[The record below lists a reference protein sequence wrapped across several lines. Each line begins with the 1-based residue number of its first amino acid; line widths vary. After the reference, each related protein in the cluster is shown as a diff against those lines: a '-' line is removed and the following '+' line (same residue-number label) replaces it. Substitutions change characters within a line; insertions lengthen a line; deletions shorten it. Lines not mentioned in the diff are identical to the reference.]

1 MKIPIVVLLS
11 IIIILCLALLFYIFF
26 WKGYSTYH
34 SSQLLKEGLGSI
46 TFPQSVSNLRLIYD
60 SIYFDTDNANVLD
73 LSCNT
78 DASGVI
84 TSYLLRE
91 IYSRDKGNKVDNV
104 KYDISGLT
112 VISKTASAD
121 TISSSYDKYSIATSK
136 KCQFFYIAWDYDT
149 YIHMID
155 LEYPISATQK
165 EPRNVM
171 TFCYDKT
178 GSPRSVKTNSYT
190 NSTVSIN
197 TQSYMP
203 NITDGKT
210 SVLSKYDTNKVIYKI
225 VTGIYYD
232 MVNGSLILEATSG
245 YNVYE
250 RKAQTASG
258 CSTPTPV
265 YIPATAGD
273 KTGTTTSI
281 VDVGFCCW
289 VVQQNDFL
297 VVYIGNGKKTMIM
310 ILNKQT
316 NSYEYSILTFARFLA
331 NGTLDDGTSVD
342 GRSVFGGSLDFDF
355 DINNYQFDIDYIF
368 NMRNDRGGR
377 GGRGDINNPLSDYYR
392 WANYWNRQ
400 SGDEKRLSRNDYML
414 KTQIVPPVC
423 PRCPSCPSS
432 GVCGTCGGNGGSG
445 TQVKDK
451 KDDKKDDTKDDT
463 NTNTDDRDSGEGRRG
478 ILEKTGSGV
487 KDLLE
492 DTGSGAKSLLE
503 DTGSGVKD
511 LAYDT
516 ASGVKDVAYDV
527 VGGTKDIAYDVV
539 GGVKSIFKTSP
550 TQLGSGQQQ
559 QQHQSANI
567 MTGSGAG
574 YGINANIPQ
583 TEGSDFMT
591 YFGALQPKGNAN
603 YIPVTADFSS
613 FRK

>member
-11 IIIILCLALLFYIFF
+11 IIIILCLALLFYVFF
-26 WKGYSTYH
+26 WKGYSTYR
-34 SSQLLKEGLGSI
+34 SSRLLKEGLGSI
-46 TFPQSVSNLRLIYD
+46 TYPESVSNLRLIYD
-60 SIYFDTDNANVLD
+60 TLYFDTDNANVLD
-73 LSCNT
+73 LSSNL
-78 DASGVI
+78 DSNGVI
-84 TSYLLRE
+84 TSYLSRK
-91 IYSRDKGNKVDNV
+91 IYSRDKGNTVDNV
-104 KYDISGLT
+104 KYDISSS
-112 VISKTASAD
+112 VISKTAAAD
-121 TISSSYDKYSIATSK
+121 TISSSYDKYSIATSQ
-136 KCQFFYIAWDYDT
+136 KCQFFYIAWDNDT
-149 YIHMID
+149 YIHVID

-178 GSPRSVKTNSYT
+178 GSPRSVKKNPYT

-210 SVLSKYDTNKVIYKI
+210 SVLSKYDTKKTIYKI

-265 YIPATAGD
+265 YIPATAED
-273 KTGTTTSI
+273 KTGTSTSI
-281 VDVGFCCW
+281 VDVGFCSW

-316 NSYEYSILTFARFLA
+316 NSNEYSILTFARFLA

-342 GRSVFGGSLDFDF
+342 GRNIVGGSLDFD
-355 DINNYQFDIDYIF
+355 INNYFDIDYIF
-368 NMRNDRGGR
+368 NNRNGR
-377 GGRGDINNPLSDYYR
+377 GGDTNNPLSDYYR
-392 WANYWNRQ
+392 WANYWNQQ
-400 SGDEKRLSRNDYML
+400 SGDERRLSRNDYML

-445 TQVKDK
+445 TQVKDS
-451 KDDKKDDTKDDT
+451 KDEDK
-463 NTNTDDRDSGEGRRG
+463 GEGKRG

-492 DTGSGAKSLLE
+492 DTGSGAKDLLE
-503 DTGSGVKD
+503 DTGTGVKD

-527 VGGTKDIAYDVV
+527 VGGTKDVAYDVA
-539 GGVKSIFKTSP
+539 GGVRGLFQTNP

-559 QQHQSANI
+559 QQQVNEPGQYQQPPDYR
-567 MTGSGAG
+567 MTGSGPG

-591 YFGALQPKGNAN
+591 YFGALQPKGSAN